1 MLHPLP
7 EDECGGWLQQ
17 DLVSSSGSCLRSWC
31 LLSLLTLTA
40 VHVLLPLLLR
50 LPRPF
55 SCSLP
60 SQVRHS
66 LSPRTV
72 HDRDDPPSAEERL
85 EAMHNA
91 AARAAAEEADAAK
104 SKDAWLDGAPAA
116 LRRKLEQLEV
126 DRREY
131 PDRDTH
137 ESWVRFYVGKGD
149 FLTADSVVEQM
160 LQLQTDAAGGNGGGG
175 SGGGGGGS
183 SGGAAVATIA
193 EPEPNAE
200 DRSWMEQGFQEMVQ
214 EEQEQKG

>member
-1 MLHPLP
+1 
-7 EDECGGWLQQ
+7 
-17 DLVSSSGSCLRSWC
+17 
-31 LLSLLTLTA
+31 
-40 VHVLLPLLLR
+40 
-50 LPRPF
+50 
-55 SCSLP
+55 
-60 SQVRHS
+60 
-66 LSPRTV
+66 
-72 HDRDDPPSAEERL
+72 
-85 EAMHNA
+85 MHNA